1 MGEVPIPGRGAH
13 GSLHLPRESQSRHD
27 CSHPITITNEQ
38 MVNPE
43 LRKPVSALSKYVT
56 EPGKEPGLRFCL
68 FTPSG
73 FPETPRA
80 AAPVTGS
87 CCLT

>member
-1 MGEVPIPGRGAH
+1 
-13 GSLHLPRESQSRHD
+13 
-27 CSHPITITNEQ
+27 

-56 EPGKEPGLRFCL
+56 EPGREPGLRVCL

-80 AAPVTGS
+80 AAPPQGHAVWLRAMHGIKEAVFGTG
-87 CCLT
+87 LPATHEGYLGKQLDLFI